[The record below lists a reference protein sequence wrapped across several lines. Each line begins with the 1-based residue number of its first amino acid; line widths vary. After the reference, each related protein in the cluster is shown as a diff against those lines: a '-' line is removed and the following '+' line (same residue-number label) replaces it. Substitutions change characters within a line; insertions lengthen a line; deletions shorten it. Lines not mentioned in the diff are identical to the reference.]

1 MAELRKELTTFDGI
15 ALLIGITI
23 GSGIYSTPYLIA
35 GYFPGYA
42 EVITTWLVVSA
53 FVMAGGLIYAEL
65 GTRIP
70 TTGGEYSYIA
80 RAYGPVA
87 GFLFGW
93 AQLFIIRTS
102 PAAALAIIA
111 TDYLSF
117 FVPLEGASHT
127 AVALLIIALLGVF
140 NYIGVRWSALFQR
153 LTTVFKVSGLLLF
166 AALFLFLILLKGEPG
181 NLSSSSPP
189 LQNIGFLANLIP
201 ALMLIVFTH
210 TGFDRVGYV
219 AGEMKNP
226 RQIIP
231 KSMVYG
237 LSLIIFIYVAMIT
250 IYYYVMDVDVLRATT
265 TPAAEVAGLML
276 GPTGAAVIA
285 VLAIVSAVSSI
296 NGTMLSSS
304 RVYYAMARDGIFF
317 KSLGHVHERFR
328 TPSRAIVVHCI
339 WGGVI
344 LVVRG
349 SFENIA
355 AGMIF
360 AILIF
365 YTMTTLAL
373 FKFRREKVGE
383 EDGPVF
389 KVPLYPVL
397 PIVYLI
403 GVVGL
408 LVFRA
413 VFEWEKSAVDLAFV
427 LTGLPISYF
436 WLRKKKNNASDV

>member
-1 MAELRKELTTFDGI
+1 MAELRKQLTTFDGI

-35 GYFPGYA
+35 GYFPGYTQ
-42 EVITTWLVVSA
+42 VIMTWLVVSV

-70 TTGGEYSYIA
+70 TTGGEYSYIT
-80 RAYGPVA
+80 RAYGPFA
-87 GFLFGW
+87 GFMFGW

-102 PAAALAIIA
+102 PAAGLAIIA
-111 TDYLSF
+111 TDYISF
-117 FVPLEGASHT
+117 FVPLQGFSHT
-127 AVALLIIALLGVF
+127 AVALSIIAMLGVF
-140 NYIGVRWSALFQR
+140 NYVGVRWSALFQR
-153 LTTVFKVSGLLLF
+153 VTTVVKVGGLLLF
-166 AALFLFLILLKGEPG
+166 ALLFLFLLKGTPG
-181 NLSSSSPP
+181 QLSSSSPP
-189 LQNIGFLANLIP
+189 LQDVGFLYNLIP

-210 TGFDRVGYV
+210 TGYDRVGYV

-231 KSMVYG
+231 RSMVYG
-237 LSLIIFIYVAMIT
+237 LSLIIFIYIATIT
-250 IYYYVMDVDVLRATT
+250 IYFYVMGVDSLRATT
-265 TPAAEVAGLML
+265 TPAADVAGLML
-276 GPTGAAVIA
+276 GPAGATVIA
-285 VLAIVSAVSSI
+285 LLAIISAISSI

-328 TPSRAIVVHCI
+328 TPTRAILAHCI

-373 FKFRREKVGE
+373 FKFRKEKTGE
-383 EDGPVF
+383 DEGPVF

-413 VFEWEKSAVDLAFV
+413 IFEWEKSAVDLAFV
-427 LTGLPISYF
+427 LTGLPISFF
-436 WLRKKKNNASDV
+436 WLRKKKRNAADV